1 MMPVLAVTAAVMRS
15 SEKVFL
21 VRLRFQRS
29 TMPRTSGWSRS
40 ASLTV
45 AYSSVSMVR
54 NWWA

>member
-1 MMPVLAVTAAVMRS
+1 MPVLAVTAAVMTS

-40 ASLTV
+40 ASATV

-54 NWWA
+54 N